1 MIITADE
8 DIIDQIDKTNDA
20 SLLKQIM
27 LESEAINSKNGDQQV
42 SGRIFW
48 QIKMSS
54 YVFRPRYN
62 YQNRRIKLIIGH

>member
-1 MIITADE
+1 MTYNALPSTSPKRRRIMIITADE

-48 QIKMSS
+48 
-54 YVFRPRYN
+54 
-62 YQNRRIKLIIGH
+62 

>member
-48 QIKMSS
+48 
-54 YVFRPRYN
+54 
-62 YQNRRIKLIIGH
+62 

>member
-1 MIITADE
+1 MTYNALPSTSSKRRRIMIITADE

-48 QIKMSS
+48 
-54 YVFRPRYN
+54 
-62 YQNRRIKLIIGH
+62 